1 MFFPTTK
8 TNPEIIMSFKKELLN
23 ISKQVAKE
31 ITEKTEKA
39 LLDSITSDML
49 GSAKKGLQCCMID
62 FSLEFNE
69 GGFLHDQ
76 LEIQSPNN
84 MRFYSEVDEMEK
96 MLIREKVL
104 RFFITKIFRVNE
116 ELDGITTRVKGNKLS
131 LDWGRSSIKNY
142 S

>member
-1 MFFPTTK
+1 
-8 TNPEIIMSFKKELLN
+8 
-23 ISKQVAKE
+23 
-31 ITEKTEKA
+31 
-39 LLDSITSDML
+39 
-49 GSAKKGLQCCMID
+49 MID

-104 RFFITKIFRVNE
+104 RFFITKILRVNE